1 MVLNHNTI
9 NLTESQKRLG
19 NVLDSRLDFKD
30 HLEIIFKRVAKTIKL
45 LRKLQNLLPRK
56 SLITVYKSFMRPNLD
71 YRDIIYDQV
80 YNPSFYRKLDSIQYN
95 DVLAITS
102 AIRGT
107 SAKKLY
113 LELCFES
120 LQQRPWHRNFDIF
133 IKCLRNS
140 LKLSFQ
146 TDTQAE
152 RKACNKEL
160 KSHYS
165 VYN

>member
-56 SLITVYKSFMRPNLD
+56 SLITVYK
-71 YRDIIYDQV
+71 
-80 YNPSFYRKLDSIQYN
+80 
-95 DVLAITS
+95 TS